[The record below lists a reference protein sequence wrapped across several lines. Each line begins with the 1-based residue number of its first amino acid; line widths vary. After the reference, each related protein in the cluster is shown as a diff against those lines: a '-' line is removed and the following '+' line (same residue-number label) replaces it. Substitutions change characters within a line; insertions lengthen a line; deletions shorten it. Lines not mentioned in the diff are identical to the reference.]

1 MNSQRVKAVQ
11 GNMPEEAVFQNLA
24 QTFKA
29 LADTSRVK
37 MIYALLVGE
46 FCVGDLAQA
55 VGLSVSA
62 TSHHLG
68 LLRSMRLVKY
78 RKDGK
83 LVYYSLDDE
92 HVERLFHEGLEH
104 LKE

>member
-1 MNSQRVKAVQ
+1 
-11 GNMPEEAVFQNLA
+11 MPRG
-24 QTFKA
+24 
-29 LADTSRVK
+29 SRLSYV
-37 MIYALLVGE
+37 LLVGE
-46 FCVGDLAQA
+46 LCVGDLAQA

-83 LVYYSLDDE
+83 LVYYSLDDD
-92 HVERLFHEGLEH
+92 HVERLFHEGLAH
-104 LKE
+104 VKEKPGPSSRNKPIK